1 LPKLPPPT
9 QVRELREN
17 HPPETVVL
25 PSGTELWRV
34 HFRGGDHSSEWNEF
48 RRFGPLSTARFD
60 HHTRPRREQDRAILY
75 TATHGETCLAEAFQE
90 ERLIDRWRKAPW
102 LAGFTL
108 RSDVEL
114 LDLTGLWPT
123 RAGASTAI
131 SSSESRWRTQ
141 HWSRNI
147 YSAYRGVAGV
157 FYGSS
162 MHGYDPAIA
171 LYERAQDALDESPFF
186 HAPLVHPA
194 LGLPLQHAANSLS
207 YDLV

>member
-1 LPKLPPPT
+1 LPKLPPPPL
-9 QVRELREN
+9 VRELREN
-17 HPPETVVL
+17 HPPETIVL

-34 HFRGGDHSSEWNEF
+34 HFRGGDHPSGWNEF
-48 RRFGPLSTARFD
+48 RRFGPVSTARFD
-60 HHTRPRREQDRAILY
+60 HHTSPRREQGRAILY
-75 TATHGETCLAEAFQE
+75 AATLGETCLAEVFQE
-90 ERLIDRWRKAPW
+90 YRLIDRWHKAPW
-102 LAGFTL
+102 LAGFVL

-162 MHGYDPAIA
+162 MHSNDPAIA
-171 LYERAQDALDESPFF
+171 LYERAQDALDVSPFL
-186 HAPLVHPA
+186 HVPLGHPV
-194 LGLPLQHAANSLS
+194 LWLPWQHAAISLR
-207 YDLV
+207 YNLV